1 MNKSEKTNNSMIPR
15 SSVLRVCMSCWSRLP
30 GVFRLSQ
37 GITASQITSSRLTC
51 SNICG
56 LKWLKQEI
64 YPQNISSKRFYT
76 SEPKTK
82 TDSVASIESNPYFD
96 KYKEKLKKK
105 ESESPEEFRGKLEEL
120 QENERERQ
128 RQRREDLTTP
138 PSTEQSLDN
147 KSYAA
152 DLSGKWPPKSLD
164 EIMKVD
170 LIKDKSPKE
179 IDISH
184 KENAPVCLTVA
195 HFPEL
200 KEEKGLVLMAGKYD
214 GNILNKKE
222 ALSLVRQ
229 MSYYYGQKSK
239 DRFKYVEC
247 FNHKPDS
254 FRHEDL
260 IGEYND
266 MEKSLESE
274 Y

>member
-1 MNKSEKTNNSMIPR
+1 
-15 SSVLRVCMSCWSRLP
+15 
-30 GVFRLSQ
+30 
-37 GITASQITSSRLTC
+37 
-51 SNICG
+51 
-56 LKWLKQEI
+56 
-64 YPQNISSKRFYT
+64 
-76 SEPKTK
+76 
-82 TDSVASIESNPYFD
+82 
-96 KYKEKLKKK
+96 
-105 ESESPEEFRGKLEEL
+105 
-120 QENERERQ
+120 
-128 RQRREDLTTP
+128 
-138 PSTEQSLDN
+138 
-147 KSYAA
+147 
-152 DLSGKWPPKSLD
+152 
-164 EIMKVD
+164 MKVD

-179 IDISH
+179 IDIIWKEYHLQKDCVFAVISGSDYDDVMQKSKVCPLFIYPLRRNDGYEFIFAQFNGKDIYFTPLQMYQSH

-254 FRHEDL
+254 FRHEGHGSERFQ
-260 IGEYND
+260 IRGNWPCGFH
-266 MEKSLESE
+266 SLWTRQRKALHHRRC